1 MCVSHL
7 LHVHTLKLDVHVQ
20 PDGRQVQSEFCKV
33 TVLIVAVILTSIL
46 CALGWLTHKHSK

>member
-7 LHVHTLKLDVHVQ
+7 LHVHTLKLDVQVQ
-20 PDGRQVQSEFCKV
+20 PDDRQVQSEFCRL

-46 CALGWLTHKHSK
+46 CALGWLTHKYSK